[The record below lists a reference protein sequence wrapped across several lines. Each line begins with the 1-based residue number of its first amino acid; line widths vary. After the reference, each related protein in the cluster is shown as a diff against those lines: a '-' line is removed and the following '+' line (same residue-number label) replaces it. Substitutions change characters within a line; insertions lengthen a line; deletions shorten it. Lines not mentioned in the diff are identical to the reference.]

1 MYKNDRGKNVYTTN
15 IIWSTSAN
23 QNTIWK
29 KFLKIYYLYYFLQRI
44 IQYLNVNVTVTV
56 DYSTHIILYFGAL
69 K

>member
-44 IQYLNVNVTVTV
+44 IQYLNVNVTV
-56 DYSTHIILYFGAL
+56 D
-69 K
+69 

>member
-1 MYKNDRGKNVYTTN
+1 MYKNDRGKNVNTTN

-44 IQYLNVNVTVTV
+44 IQYLNVNVTV
-56 DYSTHIILYFGAL
+56 D
-69 K
+69 